1 MKKLLILIITFT
13 LFLVSAN
20 AKPKKKYLALGD
32 SITYG
37 YGLEDKS
44 KNFATIFSKKHNL
57 ELTNEAVSGD
67 ETIDLLN
74 KLPNYN
80 INDYDV
86 ITLCIGAND
95 VLGEFLDDIKGMGT
109 LEIIE
114 YIMNLD
120 KNEDFQNRVNK
131 KLEQFKVNLKKIMDI
146 ITKGHAQ
153 IYLMNVYN
161 PYNRFSLE
169 ALDKQADSFVK
180 RINEVIEEY
189 KKDTYFI
196 NLYKKFDSSKKEL
209 INSQTTRTNYTTDP
223 HPSPEGHEFISEL
236 LINEYEHHN
245 FDTAYII
252 LTIIFGLLV
261 VLLELF
267 EIIYTFK
274 KFNIKIDKN
283 VDMKPKND
291 IKGND
296 NNKGSR
302 FIRS

>member
-1 MKKLLILIITFT
+1 MKKLLIIIITFT
-13 LFLVSAN
+13 MFIVSAN

-32 SITYG
+32 SITFG
-37 YGLEDKS
+37 YGLDDNDE
-44 KNFATIFSKKHNL
+44 NFASIFSKKHNL

-95 VLGEFLDDIKGMGT
+95 VLGEFLDDIEGKST

-120 KNEDFQNRVNK
+120 NNEDFQNRVNN
-131 KLEQFKVNLKKIMDI
+131 KLEQFKINLEKIMDI
-146 ITKGHAQ
+146 LKKGHAQ
-153 IYLMNVYN
+153 IYLMNIYN

-169 ALDKQADSFVK
+169 ALDNHANKFVK

-223 HPSPEGHEFISEL
+223 HPSPEGHKFISEL
-236 LINEYEHHN
+236 LSNEYELHN
-245 FDTAYII
+245 FETTYII

-267 EIIYTFK
+267 EILYTFK

-283 VDMKPKND
+283 VDMKPK
-291 IKGND
+291 IKSND
-296 NNKGSR
+296 NEEKTSSR

>member
-1 MKKLLILIITFT
+1 MKKLLIIIIAFT
-13 LFLVSAN
+13 MFIVSAN

-32 SITYG
+32 SITFG
-37 YGLEDKS
+37 YGLDDNDE
-44 KNFATIFSKKHNL
+44 NFASIFSKKHNL

-95 VLGEFLDDIKGMGT
+95 VLGEFLDDIEGKST

-120 KNEDFQNRVNK
+120 NNEDFQNRVNN
-131 KLEQFKVNLKKIMDI
+131 KLEQFKINLEKIMDI
-146 ITKGHAQ
+146 LKKGHAQ
-153 IYLMNVYN
+153 IYLMNIYN
-161 PYNRFSLE
+161 PYNKFSLE
-169 ALDKQADSFVK
+169 ALDNHANKFVK

-223 HPSPEGHEFISEL
+223 HPSPEGHKFISEL
-236 LINEYEHHN
+236 LSNEYELHN
-245 FDTAYII
+245 FETTYII

-267 EIIYTFK
+267 EILYTFK

-283 VDMKPKND
+283 VDMKPK
-291 IKGND
+291 IKIND
-296 NNKGSR
+296 NDEKASSR